1 MGLKKERNLDIQ
13 PVATYERQSTRDYAG
28 LLQQLESSDPSKRRW
43 GARDLANYP
52 QAVDPLLG
60 RILVETEHPVR
71 EAIFDSLQQIG
82 GPAVV
87 SGLIPLLRNEDAAVR
102 NGAIEVLQAM
112 PEDVAPHI
120 VELLNDSD
128 SDVRIFAIDILQ
140 QLAHPQTPQWLL
152 SVLKD
157 ETHINVIAAAVDRLA
172 EVGTTDMLSEL
183 KALKLRFPDE
193 SYLQFAIQTAI
204 DRIEGA

>member
-13 PVATYERQSTRDYAG
+13 PTATYERQNTRDYAG
-28 LLQQLESSDPSKRRW
+28 LLQQLEASDPSKRRW

-52 QAVDPLLG
+52 QAVDPLL
-60 RILVETEHPVR
+60 RQIAVETEHPVR

-82 GPAVV
+82 GAAVV

-120 VELLNDSD
+120 VGLLNDSD

-140 QLAHPQTPQWLL
+140 QLAHPQTPLWLL

-157 ETHINVIAAAVDRLA
+157 ETHINVIATAVDRLA
-172 EVGTTDMLSEL
+172 EVGTTDMLPEL

-193 SYLQFAIQTAI
+193 SYLLFAIQTAI

>member
-1 MGLKKERNLDIQ
+1 MGLKKELKLDIQ
-13 PVATYERQSTRDYAG
+13 PVVKHERQSSRGYND
-28 LLQQLESSDPSKRRW
+28 LLRQLESSETTERRW
-43 GARDLANYP
+43 AARDLVSYP
-52 QAVDPLLG
+52 QAVDALLA
-60 RILVETEHPVR
+60 RLDIETDNPVQQ
-71 EAIFDSLQQIG
+71 AIFDSLQQIG
-82 GPAVV
+82 GESVV
-87 SGLIPLLRNEDAAVR
+87 SGLLPLLRAEDAFVR
-102 NGAIEVLQAM
+102 NAAIEILQAM
-112 PEDVAPHI
+112 PENVAMHI

-140 QLAHPQTPQWLL
+140 QLAHPQTPEWLM

-172 EVGTTDMLSEL
+172 EVGTTDMLPEL
-183 KALKLRFPDE
+183 KALKLRFPGE

>member
-13 PVATYERQSTRDYAG
+13 PTATYERQNTRDYAG

-52 QAVDPLLG
+52 QAVDPLL
-60 RILVETEHPVR
+60 RQIAVETEHPVR

-82 GPAVV
+82 GAAVV
-87 SGLIPLLRNEDAAVR
+87 SGLIPLLRNEDAGVR

-120 VELLNDSD
+120 VGLLNDGD

-140 QLAHPQTPQWLL
+140 QLAHPQTPLWLL

-172 EVGTTDMLSEL
+172 EVGTTDMLPEL

-193 SYLQFAIQTAI
+193 SYLLFAIQTAI